1 MSVRIASNKPVVLLI
16 LKICILLSVY
26 IIYKI
31 LIVNSE
37 ATMSLL
43 NPLFNSYMELVRS
56 ITNFLLGKI
65 GSAAQITE
73 HNMVADNLRVIAIG
87 HQFMIKKWLYL
98 LISAVILTPST
109 PRLRTIFSFILALVY
124 TVSVSLLMAIYAHLI
139 SHFTHT
145 QAKDM
150 ASAFSI
156 ICLVAW
162 LYFWIRLNRKYIAQR
177 LPGMNAGTI
186 YRKLNEII
194 LAIFL
199 FVIIRYLI
207 VGYFDFL
214 YWITFLFTAS
224 QKILAWF
231 GYESFVEPFYLIGN
245 NGAIYAS
252 KSCLGISTMYLFAA
266 LVFLT
271 GNRKKTT
278 WMAIGSG
285 LLILTAVNILRFVL
299 LFIHIQ
305 KYGDYMASVYVHNT
319 YNFITYVIVFILWI
333 IWFEK
338 YSDLNPC
345 LRIADS
351 PSTRRI

>member
-231 GYESFVEPFYLIGN
+231 GYSLKSPLTVLAASPTLIQARPPLFSTRKTSSQTRSSSLCINSKAESPSFLFKASLIDGFCRLN
-245 NGAIYAS
+245 VS
-252 KSCLGISTMYLFAA
+252 SH
-266 LVFLT
+266 
-271 GNRKKTT
+271 
-278 WMAIGSG
+278 MAIMG
-285 LLILTAVNILRFVL
+285 
-299 LFIHIQ
+299 
-305 KYGDYMASVYVHNT
+305 
-319 YNFITYVIVFILWI
+319 
-333 IWFEK
+333 
-338 YSDLNPC
+338 
-345 LRIADS
+345 
-351 PSTRRI
+351 